1 VEVLARLK
9 GVRVSVE
16 ISTEAE
22 CFRHRSS
29 YRAVGCGCSGAPASQ
44 RTCQVRAVQEM
55 RQELMI
61 SPLWCKRSSNTPV
74 RGVLSALR

>member
-1 VEVLARLK
+1 MEVLARLK

-29 YRAVGCGCSGAPASQ
+29 YRAVGCGCSGAPASPTYVSSTS
-44 RTCQVRAVQEM
+44 RTGNEAG
-55 RQELMI
+55 I
-61 SPLWCKRSSNTPV
+61 NDFPV
-74 RGVLSALR
+74 MV